1 MPQAI
6 NALTCGSVCM
16 FKRPNFS
23 SSLPVDQITMTKLDP
38 GPLMVDVDGYELTA
52 EDRELLAHPRVGG
65 LVLFTRNY
73 QNPAQLQQLT
83 AQIRAARS
91 GPLLIAVDHE
101 GGRVQRFREGFT
113 AILPMRVFG
122 ELFDTD
128 PDRAKDL
135 LADTC
140 RLIAS
145 ELDACDIDFS
155 FAPCADI
162 DHTVSSVIG
171 DRALHG
177 SVEGVVALAR
187 AALSGFRRGGM
198 AGVIKHFPGHGSVE
212 NDTHHGFALDN
223 RSYREVAAT
232 DMQPFVH
239 LLNDATAVM
248 PGHVIYQQVD
258 SNPATLSAHWQSNV
272 LRQELGFTGA
282 IVSDDLSMRAA
293 TDIASQSDNAATAV
307 AAGTDLALICNDRAA
322 AIAACDNNQL
332 PLGDARQVER
342 RLSLKRAPAKEHLS
356 ASDHQLVANR
366 LQDLAAQSGNLR
378 SA

>member
-1 MPQAI
+1 M
-6 NALTCGSVCM
+6 
-16 FKRPNFS
+16 
-23 SSLPVDQITMTKLDP
+23 DP
-38 GPLMVDVDGYELTA
+38 GPLMIDVDGFELTA

-73 QNPAQLQQLT
+73 QNLAQLQQLT

-113 AILPMRVFG
+113 AIPPMRLFG

-128 PDRAKDL
+128 PDRATDL
-135 LADTC
+135 LSQTC
-140 RLIAS
+140 EVIAS
-145 ELDACDIDFS
+145 ELSACDIDFS
-155 FAPCADI
+155 FAPCVDI

-177 SVEGVVALAR
+177 SVDGVVALAR
-187 AALSGFRRGGM
+187 AALSGFRHGGM

-223 RSYREVAAT
+223 RSYEDVAAS
-232 DMQPFVH
+232 DMQPFVQ
-239 LLNDATAVM
+239 LLNDAAAVM

-258 SNPATLSAHWQSNV
+258 DRPATLSAHWQSEV
-272 LRQELGFTGA
+272 LRGELGFTGA

-293 TDIASQSDNAATAV
+293 TDIASQSDNAVTAV

-322 AIAACDNNQL
+322 AIAATDNDQL
-332 PLGDARQVER
+332 PVGDSTQVKR
-342 RLSLKRAPAKEHLS
+342 RLSLRRAPAKVRLS
-356 ASDHQLVANR
+356 DADHQLVCAR